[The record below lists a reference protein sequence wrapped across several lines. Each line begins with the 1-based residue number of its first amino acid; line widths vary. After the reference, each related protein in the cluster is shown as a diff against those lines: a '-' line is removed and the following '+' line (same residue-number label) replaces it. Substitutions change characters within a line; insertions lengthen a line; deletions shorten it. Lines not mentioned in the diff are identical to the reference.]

1 MNADPLPLR
10 LRQPALFELGHI
22 ATGVAEL
29 FPAVWTAAESL
40 TSPDVDQRHVALSQ
54 LQEMGAP
61 RLSPLI
67 AYLIATRLMD
77 PDITFRTRVVYVL
90 GDMLAPDPNGPN
102 IPDLIH
108 LTLKSYLNQM
118 RTRPVYALL
127 EVAEY
132 DEDSHARLARLLN
145 TCPFAGR
152 HLVDILSDRQTPH
165 RLRLHAAN
173 FIGVVGFLEAIPALE
188 RLVTRLEARLAGQQA
203 MSFAPP
209 SQPNEVDLLPVIHQT
224 LEMLQAP

>member
-1 MNADPLPLR
+1 MSNDPLSLR
-10 LRQPALFELGHI
+10 LNQPALFEIGHI
-22 ATGVAEL
+22 STGVLEL

-40 TSPDVDQRHVALSQ
+40 TNPDANQRHVALSQ

-77 PDITFRTRVVYVL
+77 SDIAFRSRVVNVL
-90 GDMLAPDPNGPN
+90 GELLMPDPNGLSV
-102 IPDLIH
+102 PDSIY
-108 LTLKSYLNQM
+108 LTLKNYLNQM

-127 EVAEY
+127 EVAEF
-132 DEDSHARLARLLN
+132 DADSHANVARLLN

-165 RLRLHAAN
+165 MLRLHAAY
-173 FIGVVGFLEAIPALE
+173 FIGIVGFLEAIPALE

-203 MSFAPP
+203 MPFAPP
-209 SQPNEVDLLPVIHQT
+209 PQPNEVDLLPVIHQT
-224 LEMLQAP
+224 LEMLQAL